1 MYGTLFSK
9 VYDAFGWN
17 FYPEEFAELLLKWM
31 QEKEIRVERMLDI
44 GCGTGVLCHFT
55 ASLAAHCGKHRGAW
69 DGSFRGND

>member
-31 QEKEIRVERMLDI
+31 QEI
-44 GCGTGVLCHFT
+44 
-55 ASLAAHCGKHRGAW
+55 
-69 DGSFRGND
+69 